1 MRISTISRI
10 GLVSIIMAITA
21 CGGAGSGETAA
32 PQPQESAAAPVKPAA
47 PASEPAARG
56 PGRISG
62 FVFEDRNRNS
72 TYDTGDARVAKLT
85 VALTN
90 PSATQEVRS
99 ATTGDD
105 GSFRLENLAPGKYR
119 ISLQIPEGYQRT
131 SDDSFEI
138 AVSADG
144 TPLEVQFGIVGR

>member
-10 GLVSIIMAITA
+10 GLVSIIIAVTA
-21 CGGAGSGETAA
+21 CGGGSGETAA
-32 PQPQESAAAPVKPAA
+32 PQPLESAAPPVKPAA
-47 PASEPAARG
+47 PASEPAATG

-62 FVFEDRNRNS
+62 FVFEDRNRNG
-72 TYDTGDARVAKLT
+72 TYDTGDVRLANVT

-90 PSATQEVRS
+90 PSATHEVQS

-105 GSFRLENLAPGKYR
+105 GSFRLENLAPGTYR

-144 TPLEVQFGIVGR
+144 TPLEVQFGVAGR